1 MKFLTLVRH
10 AKSSWDNPD
19 WSDLERPLNKRGI
32 IDAPFMA
39 NIISG
44 KTDRPDRI
52 FSSPANRAIST
63 AKEYAKAFG
72 IKESEIKVDEGIYNF
87 GKRHILNI
95 VQYLDND
102 IKNVFFFGHNPDIT
116 SLSSYL
122 SGEFFDNVPTCGT
135 VALQYDIDNW
145 KDLANDKGKMLFF
158 EYPKLYSKKDRQ
170 NFFDNINS

>member
-19 WSDLERPLNKRGI
+19 WTDLERPLNNRGI
-32 IDAPFMA
+32 MDAPFMA
-39 NIISG
+39 NIISQKTG
-44 KTDRPDRI
+44 KPDKI
-52 FSSPANRAIST
+52 FSSPANRAFTT
-63 AKEYAKAFG
+63 AVEYAKAFG
-72 IKESEIKVDEGIYNF
+72 IKESDVVIDEGIYNF

-95 VQYLDND
+95 VQYLDDD
-102 IKNVFFFGHNPDIT
+102 ISNVFFFGHNPDIT

-135 VALQYDIDNW
+135 VALQYDTEHW
-145 KDLANDKGKMLFF
+145 KDILDNKGGLLYF

-170 NFFDNINS
+170 HYFEQLNS